1 MALALAEAR
10 RARGWSSPN
19 PPVGAVVV
27 RDGAVVGRGHT
38 QPPGQAHAEVMALR
52 QAGPA
57 ARGADL
63 YVTLEPCSHHG
74 RTPPCTAAIIAAGVA
89 RVHVALRD
97 PNPAI
102 DGAGLAQLAAA
113 GIEVTLGD
121 GAAAA
126 AELCEGFTTHIL
138 TGRPLVIAKYAMSLD
153 GRIATATGQSR
164 WITGP
169 AARAHLHRLRAAVD
183 AILVGAG
190 TVLADD
196 PQLTARLPD
205 ATMPVHQP
213 LRVVL
218 DSAGRLP
225 LAARLFD
232 PALPGRTL
240 VATTVR
246 MPADHRVA
254 LAARGVE
261 VLTLPASP
269 AGVALPALLDALGRR
284 GVTSLLVEGG
294 ARVHAAFFAA
304 GLVHKVLAYVAPVV
318 IGGAAAP
325 GPVAGDG
332 APTLAAAPRLTRPA
346 IDRLGPDLLLTAY
359 LPDTTRHLPHVAAG
373 WAGGDVES
381 GEPSGWPAV
390 AVKRAPEPLLV
401 VPDHRSAPPD
411 ADPDRPPERT

>member
-27 RDGAVVGRGHT
+27 RDGAIVGRGHT

-63 YVTLEPCSHHG
+63 YVTLEPCGHHG
-74 RTPPCTAAIIAAGVA
+74 RTPPCTAAIIAAGIA

-97 PNPAI
+97 PNPAV

-113 GIEVTLGD
+113 GIDVTLGD

-126 AELCEGFTTHIL
+126 AELCEGFATHIL

-169 AARAHLHRLRAAVD
+169 TARAHLHRLRATVD
-183 AILVGAG
+183 AILAGAG

-196 PQLTARLPD
+196 PLLTARVP
-205 ATMPVHQP
+205 AAETPVHQP

-240 VATTVR
+240 VATTDR
-246 MPADHRVA
+246 MPADRRAA

-261 VLTLPASP
+261 VLTLPATP
-269 AGVALPALLDALGRR
+269 AGVALPELLDALGRR

-304 GLVHKVLAYVAPVV
+304 GLVHKVLAYIAPVI

-325 GPVAGDG
+325 GPVAGAG
-332 APTLAAAPRLTRPA
+332 APALAAAPRLTRPA
-346 IDRLGPDLLLTAY
+346 LERLGPDLLLTAY
-359 LPDTTRHLPHVAAG
+359 VPATTRHLPHVAG
-373 WAGGDVES
+373 HWATGGLEND
-381 GEPSGWPAV
+381 GPAGWPA
-390 AVKRAPEPLLV
+390 AAAAPAPEPLLAGL
-401 VPDHRSAPPD
+401 PCT
-411 ADPDRPPERT
+411 PEVG

>member
-63 YVTLEPCSHHG
+63 YVTLEPCGHHG
-74 RTPPCTAAIIAAGVA
+74 RTPPCTAAIIAAGIA

-97 PNPAI
+97 PNPAV

-113 GIEVTLGD
+113 GIDVTLGD

-126 AELCEGFTTHIL
+126 AELCEGFATHIL

-183 AILVGAG
+183 AILAGAG

-196 PQLTARLPD
+196 PLLTARVP
-205 ATMPVHQP
+205 AAEAPVHQP

-240 VATTVR
+240 VATTAR
-246 MPADHRVA
+246 MPDDRRAA

-261 VLTLPASP
+261 VLTLPATP
-269 AGVALPALLDALGRR
+269 AGVALPELLDTLGRR

-304 GLVHKVLAYVAPVV
+304 GLVA
-318 IGGAAAP
+318 GA
-325 GPVAGDG
+325 G

-346 IDRLGPDLLLTAY
+346 LDRLGPDLLLTAY
-359 LPDTTRHLPHVAAG
+359 VPATTRHLPHVAERWAAG
-373 WAGGDVES
+373 SLENDGPA
-381 GEPSGWPAV
+381 GWPAT
-390 AVKRAPEPLLV
+390 AAAPAPEPLLAG
-401 VPDHRSAPPD
+401 PARAP
-411 ADPDRPPERT
+411 EVG